1 MVNSDSENRIYK
13 LGIIDNYVQTEK
25 LNKSVIEEYYNE
37 KLDSLEKYISPN
49 NYKIY
54 IEASYNSLIEWLINK
69 SKKLSKFDETDNII
83 NSYVLDIISKL
94 FSKIDLLRRLSGLLQ
109 FE

>member
-54 IEASYNSLIEWLINK
+54 IR
-69 SKKLSKFDETDNII
+69 TP
-83 NSYVLDIISKL
+83 IS
-94 FSKIDLLRRLSGLLQ
+94 
-109 FE
+109 